1 RSHNAVAASVA
12 QGRADWGMAIRQ
24 VAEANGLGFIAFAE
38 EHYDFAVAVEPR
50 KAAAIEAFRGAVAEA
65 GAALEALG
73 FTTADHGSRA

>member
-1 RSHNAVAASVA
+1 ILLDQLLAGRKPPGYWNQPRSHNAVAASVA

-50 KAAAIEAFRGAVAEA
+50 KAAAIEAFRGAVA
-65 GAALEALG
+65 
-73 FTTADHGSRA
+73 